1 MNRFGVREVAD
12 VTFKPLKSVDIG
24 GQHFDAFQPVLTLD
38 TAKTSSLEQAVTTV
52 YANGGKGNPTLV
64 SWDGEKKL
72 TLNVQDALMS
82 PVSFSVLSGAGVVKG
97 RTPAGQDKKGK
108 PIYVHSTFD
117 APIEKVGAEYVVKLS
132 VADRKG
138 AKIVV
143 SKEAPI
149 YPVVLDS
156 AGAQSRFLSAVTD
169 KEVKVVNATAPAGT
183 PGTITLKLAEF
194 NDDCTIKDVA
204 DKDVY
209 FVLGK
214 ETPGDD
220 RLDANLT
227 VGSVVRLD
235 CYTLHYEDAM
245 EMTIEAKNFG
255 GYYYIEA
262 STLFRDEA
270 TGEDL
275 PAEFII
281 PRGKIESNFTFQMN
295 NSGDPS
301 AFDFKI
307 DCMPAYTKFDKSKKV
322 LATLQV
328 IDTAAGGHDYTDEA
342 VLGHKGRTKDEEAA
356 GWYSKSIFGA

>member
-24 GQHFDAFQPVLTLD
+24 GQHFDAYQPVLTLD

-64 SWDGEKKL
+64 SWDGEKKV

-82 PVSFSVLSGAGVVKG
+82 PTSFAVLSGAGVVKG
-97 RTPAGQDKKGK
+97 RTPSGQDKKGK

-138 AKIVV
+138 AKIVI

-156 AGAQSRFLSAVTD
+156 AGAQARFLSAVTD
-169 KEVKVVNATAPAGT
+169 KEVKVVNTAGGA
-183 PGTITLKLAEF
+183 PGVIALKLAEF
-194 NDDCTIKDVA
+194 NDDCTIKDIA

-209 FVLGK
+209 FALGK
-214 ETPGDD
+214 DTPGDD
-220 RLDANLT
+220 RLDAGLS
-227 VGSVVRLD
+227 VGDVVRLD
-235 CYTLHYEDAM
+235 CYTLHYEDAT

-301 AFDFKI
+301 EI
-307 DCMPAYTKFDKSKKV
+307 ELRM
-322 LATLQV
+322 
-328 IDTAAGGHDYTDEA
+328 AA
-342 VLGHKGRTKDEEAA
+342 
-356 GWYSKSIFGA
+356 

>member
-12 VTFKPLKSVDIG
+12 VTFKPLNSVDIG

-138 AKIVV
+138 AKIIV

-156 AGAQSRFLSAVTD
+156 AGAQARFLSAVTD
-169 KEVKVVNATAPAGT
+169 KEVKVVNAAAPAG
-183 PGTITLKLAEF
+183 
-194 NDDCTIKDVA
+194 
-204 DKDVY
+204 
-209 FVLGK
+209 
-214 ETPGDD
+214 TPGDD

>member
-12 VTFKPLKSVDIG
+12 VTFKPLNSVDIG
-24 GQHFDAFQPVLTLD
+24 GQHFDAYQPVLTLD

-52 YANGGKGNPTLV
+52 YANGGKGNPTLI

-82 PVSFSVLSGAGVVKG
+82 ATSFAVLSGAGVVKG
-97 RTPAGQDKKGK
+97 RTPSSDDNGK
-108 PIYVHSTFD
+108 AIYVHSTFD
-117 APIEKVGAEYVVKLS
+117 AAVEKVGTDFVVKLS

-149 YPVVLDS
+149 YPVVLDA
-156 AGAQSRFLSAVTD
+156 AGAQSRFLSAVTE
-169 KEVKVVNATAPAGT
+169 KEVKVVGSTT
-183 PGTITLKLAEF
+183 PTLTLKAAEF
-194 NDDCTIKDVA
+194 EKDCTIKDVA
-204 DKDVY
+204 DKDIY
-209 FVLGK
+209 FVLGADI
-214 ETPGDD
+214 PGDE
-220 RLDANLT
+220 RLDKGLV
-227 VGSVVRLD
+227 VGTTVRLD
-235 CYTLHYEDAM
+235 CYTLHREDAM

-301 AFDFKI
+301 EI
-307 DCMPAYTKFDKSKKV
+307 EMRM
-322 LATLQV
+322 
-328 IDTAAGGHDYTDEA
+328 AA
-342 VLGHKGRTKDEEAA
+342 
-356 GWYSKSIFGA
+356 